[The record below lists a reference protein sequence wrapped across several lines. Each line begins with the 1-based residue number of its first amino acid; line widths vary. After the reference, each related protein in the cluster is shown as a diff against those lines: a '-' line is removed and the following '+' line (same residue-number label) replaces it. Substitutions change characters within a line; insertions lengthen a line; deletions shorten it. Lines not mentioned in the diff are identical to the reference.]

1 MTRAERTA
9 TPRSLTD
16 RAYERIEHMIIHG
29 EIEPLTFVSEA
40 EFMEHTG
47 LGRTP
52 VREAV
57 HRLARERMVEIHPN
71 RGLLITDVGAET
83 EIRILELRRELD
95 GLAVR
100 LACDRAT
107 LAEREE
113 IQTMAHRLATEEFT
127 LASYS
132 ETVRETHRL
141 VHGAAH
147 NDFLVDAMIPL
158 QNLSRRFWTSHVTD
172 PEDLVTGA
180 GLHRRIL
187 EAILER
193 NPDAGDGAARE
204 LNDYLRGFAQRVL
217 SA

>member
-1 MTRAERTA
+1 
-9 TPRSLTD
+9 
-16 RAYERIEHMIIHG
+16 
-29 EIEPLTFVSEA
+29 
-40 EFMEHTG
+40 
-47 LGRTP
+47 
-52 VREAV
+52 
-57 HRLARERMVEIHPN
+57 MVEIHPN

-180 GLHRRIL
+180 GLHRRML

-217 SA
+217 SV